1 METGRIIVEE
11 TIPIIQTSGGNGQ
24 VNVPFQAV
32 EVGDYEIV
40 AQPSSKGNWF
50 EVVRTYVSIS
60 PGGPPVNES
69 YALHINFGKR
79 DARIYVLNSAIT
91 MLL

>member
-24 VNVPFQAV
+24 VNVPSQAV
-32 EVGDYEIV
+32 EVGYEIV

-60 PGGPPVNES
+60 PGGPQ
-69 YALHINFGKR
+69 
-79 DARIYVLNSAIT
+79 
-91 MLL
+91 